1 MGDLVKAT
9 QSISKAEDFRDD
21 TKLIMQPYA
30 NWEEYLVPAP
40 VSIAILGEL
49 VCISSNV
56 DFSINK
62 NPPKDGFQLIKYPDS
77 FRACLMQVANSGWAA
92 FNEAHKNM
100 DQIRLHTGSVP
111 AYIRTSVQILLQDND
126 ELVQTLLPD
135 QLENISTISD
145 QCVQLA
151 EGTEKKFTFVINLI
165 QELLEACVGAKKV
178 YGDELEEVKRKIEE
192 TEMRKE
198 DSEKAK
204 ERAQKMYENMNKK
217 LDDAQKEFDAA
228 MDSLPSEWRMIGMKI
243 VEGVTE
249 GVLGIM
255 SSLALCKTNL
265 AATMAD
271 KLSITLNLRSKE
283 ACSQHAKTE
292 SEDILATNDVLSKS
306 GQLLKLAETLSGYT
320 GDNEIKWSEIYDQKE
335 DRTITSYVGEQ
346 YNRIKTS
353 VESEKQCKAKKAA
366 LDICT
371 DAIELCSELSKIAPD
386 GKCDD
391 AKTKGLTER
400 IQKLLML
407 SKKFDCENKAFT
419 NTPAFTPQPPQQAK
433 GSQKKEDN
441 EILAENARFRIEQ
454 SRAQL
459 DNAKEMQQQSLE
471 NLEKNQKELR
481 EILVTLR
488 NCEVKE
494 IDFNTT
500 IKMLVKG
507 LDAMGRVKEQWEKM
521 IRFFQMI
528 SNIVKT
534 CLHRSL
540 TDFVKQSQKASQKH
554 LSYNTKKFMKDL
566 IYQQAFYASNVA
578 SLVNMISGTYV
589 EVSDKH
595 LMDRISSLGKL
606 MALDPRRPEFKSE
619 RQKLHDACEE
629 AQEAIRDLVMK
640 NNQTFNQKAKERM
653 NRIEGAL
660 KPMLPPVSEEKM
672 KEMKEITESAFKEMS
687 QEDEDQFV

>member
-1 MGDLVKAT
+1 MADIVKAT
-9 QSISKAEDFRDD
+9 QSISKAGDFRDD

-62 NPPKDGFQLIKYPDS
+62 NPPKGGFQLIKYPDS

-100 DQIRLHTGSVP
+100 DQIRLHTGNVP
-111 AYIRTSVQILLQDND
+111 AYIKTSVNILVQDND
-126 ELVQTLLPD
+126 ELVQTILPD
-135 QLENISTISD
+135 QLENISAISND
-145 QCVQLA
+145 CERLA
-151 EGTEKKFTFVINLI
+151 EQTERKFTLTIYLI
-165 QELLEACVGAKKV
+165 QELLEACISAKKV
-178 YGDELEEVKRKIEE
+178 YGDDLENVKRKIEE
-192 TEMRKE
+192 TNMKKE

-204 ERAQKMYENMNKK
+204 ERAQKTLQDMNKQVEE
-217 LDDAQKEFDAA
+217 AQNTFNKA
-228 MDSLPSEWRMIGMKI
+228 MDSLPSGWELIGMNF
-243 VEGVTE
+243 VEGLTE
-249 GVLGIM
+249 GVLT
-255 SSLALCKTNL
+255 ALNIFTNI
-265 AATMAD
+265 AAKVVET
-271 KLSITLNLRSKE
+271 KLGGPMMFAQSNTF
-283 ACSQHAKTE
+283 
-292 SEDILATNDVLSKS
+292 SKS
-306 GQLLKLAETLSGYT
+306 GQLLGLSRTLNSFT
-320 GDNEIKWSEIYDQKE
+320 EPNQIKWSDVFDQKE
-335 DRTITSYVGEQ
+335 GKAKTSFLSKQFEH
-346 YNRIKTS
+346 IKTS
-353 VESEKQCKAKKAA
+353 VASENDSDAKSKAIN
-366 LDICT
+366 ICT
-371 DAIELCSELSKIAPD
+371 KGTNLCSELSTIAPE

-391 AKTKGLTER
+391 GKTKEMIGG
-400 IQKLLML
+400 IQKLL
-407 SKKFDCENKAFT
+407 KETEKFDSESKALT
-419 NTPAFTPQPPQQAK
+419 NTPAFTPEPPQQAK
-433 GSQKKEDN
+433 ESGKKRAGEM
-441 EILAENARFRIEQ
+441 AVENARFRIEQ

-459 DNAKEMQQQSLE
+459 EKAREMQKQSLE
-471 NLEKNQKELR
+471 NLEKNQKELT

-521 IRFFQMI
+521 VRFFQMI

-589 EVSDKH
+589 EISDKH

-606 MALDPRRPEFKSE
+606 MALDPSKPNFESE
-619 RQKLHDACEE
+619 RRKLHDACEE

-672 KEMKEITESAFKEMS
+672 REMKEITESAFKEMS
-687 QEDEDQFV
+687 QEDEDQFA